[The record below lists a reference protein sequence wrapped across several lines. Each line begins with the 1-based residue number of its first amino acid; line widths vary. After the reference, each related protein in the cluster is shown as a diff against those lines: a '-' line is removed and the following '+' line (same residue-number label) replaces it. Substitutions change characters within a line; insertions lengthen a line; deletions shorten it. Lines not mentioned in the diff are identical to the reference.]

1 MCLSRNECKLVTVHC
16 TVYSVQSTAC
26 YVLCALY
33 AGDMEGKG
41 GIGREV
47 ENEGETGQ
55 CVHCVLFTNRTTAIV
70 LAICYIRLEALHQQ
84 HVAIISP
91 LLMLLDR
98 E

>member
-1 MCLSRNECKLVTVHC
+1 MYMY
-16 TVYSVQSTAC
+16 TVYYTLYSLQCTEHRI
-26 YVLCALY
+26 LCIMCIVR
-33 AGDMEGKG
+33 GDMEGKG
-41 GIGREV
+41 GRGREV